1 MNDLMFFYLKK
12 KHVVWLDAG
21 TRECILWY
29 QCFNQPNTIET
40 VLYLFSDRVDAFVWM
55 ID

>member
-1 MNDLMFFYLKK
+1 MKELENVFYGIN
-12 KHVVWLDAG
+12 ASIG
-21 TRECILWY
+21 RIAA
-29 QCFNQPNTIET
+29 IET